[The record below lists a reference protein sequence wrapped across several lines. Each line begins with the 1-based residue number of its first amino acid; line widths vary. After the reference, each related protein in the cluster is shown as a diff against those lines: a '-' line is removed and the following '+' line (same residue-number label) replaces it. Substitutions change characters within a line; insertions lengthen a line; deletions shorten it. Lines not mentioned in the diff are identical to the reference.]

1 MQACGEFM
9 KLPALAP
16 VTPGELLFSA
26 KVFASAMLA
35 MYVANSCGLPRPFW
49 AMLTCYIIAHPLA
62 GAVRS
67 KAFYRILGTLLG
79 CLAALL
85 IVPSLINSPL
95 LLTLAL
101 AGWLGT
107 CLYLSVLDRTPR
119 SYIFML
125 AGYTIALISFP
136 VVEHQELLFDTAVA
150 RVEEI
155 CIGICCATLVHSL
168 VLPRSVAPGIKGLL
182 DHCMADV
189 GQWMQQALAGDA
201 DIAQAGRDRH
211 KVATDLTQLRLVAA
225 HLSFDTSHLRQTAA
239 LLDSLQARIV
249 NMLPLFM
256 AVEDALR
263 ALQAG
268 AQLTGEV
275 QAALAQASA
284 WLRSPADDASF
295 QKVLEALE
303 RLAEERAGGLDWPD
317 SLQVMLA
324 VRLSELLTE
333 WQACRRLRALF
344 EHSQEGSAELPSN
357 TLLER
362 HPLHRDHRLAALSGL
377 TAAVAVCACSALWHV
392 TAWQDGWAAPMM
404 TAMFCSF
411 FATLDDPAPVISR
424 FLRYWLYFLPAA
436 ALYVLVLMPV
446 VQDFG
451 MLVLI
456 CAPAFLWCGVC
467 LSRPPQALL
476 AMAMLFSVGGTLAL
490 HDTDTANMAAFANS
504 MIAQFVGVL
513 AAVLVTR
520 LLRSLD
526 ASWSVWRIEL
536 AAWKELA
543 AMAGTRG
550 QAAFS
555 QAFTVRM
562 LDRVG
567 LVAQRVAPASQR
579 AADLLVDLRVGH
591 EIAAL
596 QQLRAQLPEP
606 LATSIFDDL
615 QQFFLQLRHGPAE
628 PSQALRLNIERLL
641 LQLRTGYGHDSV
653 RLAAIAAL
661 SGLRRTLF
669 ADACEFSNCLS
680 TESSDDW

>member
-1 MQACGEFM
+1 M
-9 KLPALAP
+9 KLSVVAP

-49 AMLTCYIIAHPLA
+49 AMLTCYIIANPLA

-79 CLAALL
+79 CLAAML

-101 AGWLGT
+101 AAWLGI

-168 VLPRSVAPGIKGLL
+168 LLPRSVAPGIKGLL
-182 DHCMADV
+182 DRCMADA
-189 GQWMQQALAGDA
+189 GQWMQHALAGDA
-201 DIAQAGRDRH
+201 DSAQAGRDRH
-211 KVATDLTQLRLVAA
+211 KVAADLTQLRLVAA
-225 HLSFDTSHLRQTAA
+225 HLPFDTSHLRQTVA
-239 LLDSLQARIV
+239 LLGSLQARLA

-268 AQLTGEV
+268 AQLSADV
-275 QAALAQASA
+275 QGALAQASA
-284 WLRSPADDASF
+284 WLRSPADDAGF

-303 RLAEERAGGLDWPD
+303 RLAEKGAGEWGWSDA
-317 SLQVMLA
+317 LQVMLA
-324 VRLSELLTE
+324 VRLSALLTE
-333 WQACRRLRALF
+333 WQACRRLRALI
-344 EHSQEGSAELPSN
+344 EHSQDGSAESPSN
-357 TLLER
+357 ALLER
-362 HPLHRDHRLAALSGL
+362 HPLHRDHGLAALSGL
-377 TAAVAVCACSALWHV
+377 TAAVAVCACSALWIV

-411 FATLDDPAPVISR
+411 FATLDDPAPVIRR

-436 ALYVLVLMPV
+436 ALYVLVLMPL

-520 LLRSLD
+520 LLRSLN

-543 AMAGTRG
+543 AMASARG
-550 QAAFS
+550 RVAFS
-555 QAFTVRM
+555 QTFTVRM

-567 LVAQRVAPASQR
+567 LVAQRVALASGR
-579 AADLLVDLRVGH
+579 AGDLLIDLRVGH

-596 QQLRAQLPEP
+596 QQVRGQLPEP
-606 LATSIFDDL
+606 LVTSIFDGL
-615 QQFFLQLRHGPAE
+615 QQFFLQMRHGPAE

-641 LQLRTGYGHDSV
+641 QHLSSGYGHYGG

-661 SGLRRTLF
+661 AGLRRALF
-669 ADACEFSNCLS
+669 ADVAGFSSPLN
-680 TESSDDW
+680 TELRDDR